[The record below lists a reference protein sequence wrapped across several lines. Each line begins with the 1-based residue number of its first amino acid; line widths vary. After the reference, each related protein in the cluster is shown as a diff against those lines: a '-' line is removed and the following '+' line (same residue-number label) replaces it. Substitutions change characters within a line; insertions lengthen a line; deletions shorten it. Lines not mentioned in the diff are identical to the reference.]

1 MGAALLHSISFAF
14 PIHQPICQ
22 TMKNPVSQGQN
33 SISMLLPS
41 VLSGLVL
48 HFAFNKLEK
57 TYLLLLERLL
67 AVFPLL
73 PAYFLWPYCSYTA
86 LFFAYAVCYATLVSS
101 TLAYRLSPLH
111 PLYKYPGPILA
122 KCTKL
127 WGIYQT
133 YTGKAHIATLG
144 LHRKYG
150 SVVRTGPNELSITEV
165 DAVQPVLGLD
175 GLRKGPIWDGR
186 RASVNKRYASVI
198 GMRNTAEHLQRRKY
212 WNKGLNISSIKEYQ
226 PILKKRVNQLADLLK
241 TKASEKR
248 PVDLAELLSFFAYD
262 FMGDMA
268 FGGGFELMRDG
279 DTEHLWKLMENGII
293 VHSYS
298 QHIPWAA
305 PLLLDLSNAGKAS
318 EKLSAFSI
326 EQSRK
331 RMEHG
336 SSERDLSSYL
346 LGEVSNS
353 LKPLHFEEYS
363 AEASLVIIAGSDTT
377 ATVLSNIFFNLIIH
391 RNIYDRLRV
400 EVEEYYP
407 RSEGVGPTEN
417 MSKLAEMPLLNGVIN
432 ETLRLY
438 PPVPVWVQ
446 RSVDEGRGGKLAGSI
461 FIPDGTAV
469 NIPPYAIHRDPRY
482 FSPDPDSFIPDR
494 WINVDSSYE
503 TDQAAL
509 YPQLELRVVVA
520 SLVRD
525 LDFKFQDDWDTMNW
539 EKELEDKFLLKKG
552 KLPVELSLRM
562 EPEL

>member
-1 MGAALLHSISFAF
+1 
-14 PIHQPICQ
+14 
-22 TMKNPVSQGQN
+22 MKNPVSQGQD

-57 TYLLLLERLL
+57 THLLLLERLL

-73 PAYFLWPYCSYTA
+73 QAYFLWPYCSYKA

-122 KCTKL
+122 KCTKF

-133 YTGKAHIATLG
+133 YTGKAHVTTLG

-186 RASVNKRYASVI
+186 RALGKNQYASVI
-198 GMRNTAEHLQRRKY
+198 GIRSIAEHLQRRKY
-212 WNKGLNISSIKEYQ
+212 WNKGLSISSVREYQ
-226 PILKKRVNQLADLLK
+226 PILKKRVNQLVDLLK
-241 TKASEKR
+241 SKAFEKR
-248 PVDLAELLSFFAYD
+248 FVDLAELLSFFAYD

-279 DTEHLWKLMENGII
+279 DIEHLWKLMENGII
-293 VHSYS
+293 
-298 QHIPWAA
+298 QHIPWGA
-305 PLLLDLSNAGKAS
+305 PLLLELSNAGKAS
-318 EKLSAFSI
+318 EKLSTFAV
-326 EQSRK
+326 EQSKK
-331 RMEHG
+331 RIEHG
-336 SSERDLSSYL
+336 SLGRDLSSHL

-353 LKPLHFEEYS
+353 LKPLHFGEYS
-363 AEASLVIIAGSDTT
+363 SEAYLAIIAGSDTT

-391 RNIYDRLRV
+391 RNIYDRLRA

-417 MSKLAEMPLLNGVIN
+417 MSKLVEMPLLNGVIN
-432 ETLRLY
+432 EALRLY

-494 WINVDSSYE
+494 WIKVDSSYE
-503 TDQAAL
+503 TNQAAFIPYSTGPMNCAGKL
-509 YPQLELRVVVA
+509 LAQLELRVVVA

-525 LDFKFQDDWDTMNW
+525 LDFKFQDDWDTLNW
-539 EKELEDKFLLKKG
+539 EKELEDMFVFKKG
-552 KLPVELSLRM
+552 KLPVELSLAI
-562 EPEL
+562 EPDL